1 MRLRN
6 DTNAINILLANQK
19 WYVHDPLSIKSDKG
33 YLDSKPN
40 YLEIG
45 MGKGQFIINNALAYP
60 DINYIGLELNRVIC
74 SKAIKKILAT
84 NEPLDNLKI
93 LNANAL
99 VITEIFNP
107 QSIDKIF
114 LNFSD
119 PWPKKRHTKNRLTN
133 PRFLELYRVILKP
146 DAVVELK
153 TDNDG
158 LYAYTMEVLEENK
171 DKYQLIY
178 NTTDLYADL
187 NNSLNAN
194 NIPTEY
200 ETRFHSEGKNINKI
214 IFKFI

>member
-6 DTNAINILLANQK
+6 DKNAINILLANQQ
-19 WYVHDPLSIKSDKG
+19 WYIHNPLDIKHDPT
-33 YLDSKPN
+33 YLNNHPN

-45 MGKGQFIINNALAYP
+45 MGKGQFIINNALSHP
-60 DINYIGLELNRVIC
+60 DINYIGLELNQVIC
-74 SKAIKKILAT
+74 SKAIKKIVAT
-84 NEPLDNLKI
+84 NQPLTNLKI

-99 VITEIFNP
+99 SITEFFNP
-107 QSIDKIF
+107 ESIDKIF

-133 PRFLELYRVILKP
+133 PRFLELYKVILKP
-146 DAVVELK
+146 EAVIELK

-158 LYAYTMEVLEENK
+158 LYEYTMEVLSENK
-171 DKYQLIY
+171 DKYEIIY
-178 NTTDLYADL
+178 NTTDLYTDL
-187 NNSLNAN
+187 NNPLNQN

-200 ETRFHSEGKNINKI
+200 ETRFHNQGKNINKI